1 MRSRQPVVTALTERI
16 KEAAQGGLTGHRFNA
31 QDLRDGRVTLPPRHA
46 RELVRAAQNAA
57 HITRRHVGRIIG
69 MGTGGGGRQDGAQL
83 VAEAFLMQE
92 MRPDDEA
99 AVGGEALVGE
109 ADTDGRRGRFGVKV
123 QAHRLVRLRLR
134 RSRQSFLH
142 KSKLA
147 KRRSLFQL
155 HRSG

>member
-1 MRSRQPVVTALTERI
+1 MRPRQPVVTALTERI

-92 MRPDDEA
+92 MRPHDHA
-99 AVGGEALVGE
+99 PVSGQSLIGAGNAN
-109 ADTDGRRGRFGVKV
+109 GRSGVFGVKV

-134 RSRQSFLH
+134 RSSQSFLH